1 MATPPHTTR
10 TDRSR
15 STARVRAWPDDRN
28 RILRVTLAALAL
40 FSLLAL
46 MPGMS
51 RADIGAAAKVVP
63 AAGLVG
69 EGRLT
74 FLGFRIFDA
83 QLYAPSGAYDPSKPF
98 ALKLTYL
105 RSFKGEAIAKRTEK
119 EMRRQGMP
127 KGATLNGWTRDMARI
142 FPNVSPG
149 QSIIGVR
156 DNKGHTLFYA
166 GGRRIGSI
174 KDKAF
179 TKRFF
184 SIWLGSNTNDP
195 ALRSR
200 LIGARS

>member
-1 MATPPHTTR
+1 MATPPHPTR
-10 TDRSR
+10 KNCCIAQARS
-15 STARVRAWPDDRN
+15 WPDRRN
-28 RILRVTLAALAL
+28 HLLRLGLAILAL

-46 MPGMS
+46 MPGTS
-51 RADIGAAAKVVP
+51 RADIGAAAKLVP
-63 AAGLVG
+63 AASLVG
-69 EGRLT
+69 AGRLT

-83 QLYAPSGAYDPSKPF
+83 KLYAPSGTYDPSKPF

-105 RSFKGEAIAKRTEK
+105 RSFKGEAIARRTEK
-119 EMRRQGMP
+119 EMLRQGMP
-127 KGATLNGWTRDMARI
+127 KGAALNGWTRDMARI
-142 FPNVSPG
+142 FPDVGPG

-156 DNKGHTLFYA
+156 DNKGHTLFYS

-174 KDKAF
+174 KDKTF